1 MATFTAARATDNFP
15 VYQPIGAGNLGV
27 AYGSYTFAAEQNA
40 AETLAI
46 CKIPKGAIVLGGFLR
61 GGDMD
66 TGSETLD
73 IDVGYAANGVVA
85 ADPDAFG
92 NFGILN
98 GAAVTN
104 YVPEGGFVVPL
115 HGVLKDGPLA
125 FTAETT
131 ILVTFVDDAATF
143 QAGTVTVV
151 IWYVAP

>member
-1 MATFTAARATDNFP
+1 MATFTAARAADAFP
-15 VYQPIGAGNLGV
+15 VYVPMGAGNLGV
-27 AYGSYTFAAEQNA
+27 AYGSYTFAAEQAA

-46 CKIPKGAIVLGGFLR
+46 CKVPKGAVVLGGWLR
-61 GGDMD
+61 AGDMD

-73 IDVGYAANGVVA
+73 IDVGYAANGAVA

-92 NFGILN
+92 NFGVLN

-104 YVPEGGFVVPL
+104 VVPEGGIMVPL
-115 HGVLKDGPLA
+115 MGTLKDGPVT

-151 IWYVAP
+151 VFYVVP